1 MDGLF
6 EGELAEE
13 VACSLEE
20 FGVIFWNIVS
30 LLLVWYERV
39 VPLWLHLVRRLLGRA
54 TFGQSVLDLWMLFLC
69 TWLQSPIGMRV
80 DEGLGIEDAK
90 Y

>member
-30 LLLVWYERV
+30 LLLVW
-39 VPLWLHLVRRLLGRA
+39 
-54 TFGQSVLDLWMLFLC
+54 C
-69 TWLQSPIGMRV
+69 
-80 DEGLGIEDAK
+80 
-90 Y
+90 